1 MDQAVDQ
8 QVSRSSQTVSKT
20 QPIVEW
26 AQDVS
31 EWAKTFFTLTEE
43 EKEAAGICDD
53 KKYDRF

>member
-1 MDQAVDQ
+1 MEKAVDQ

-20 QPIVEW
+20 QPIVRW

-43 EKEAAGICDD
+43 EKDAAGICDY
-53 KKYDRF
+53 KNNNS